1 MSKVSLKITI
11 AGRTYP
17 LNVLETEQ
25 EKVLKA
31 ADDINKAIEL
41 LSKSYAVKD
50 TQDLLA
56 MSALQLITRNVA
68 QSKTETVTIPAD
80 YTSIEISLETLSK
93 EIDSFN

>member
-17 LNVLETEQ
+17 LNVLESEQ
-25 EKVLKA
+25 DKVLKA

-56 MSALQLITRNVA
+56 MSALQLITRNVT
-68 QSKTETVTIPAD
+68 QSKAEIITIPAD
-80 YTSIEISLETLSK
+80 YTSIEASLEALSK